1 MLQYRRPEEKF
12 DLAQEKINKDRE
24 KQQRFLYQVRV
35 MHTDYLTIS
44 ELMREK
50 KLALGMAVLNYHSSV
65 QKEQQRKQD
74 KFQRERLNA
83 LKNDDEEAYMKLIDE
98 AKDTRISHLLKQ
110 IDQYFE
116 SLAKAVASQQNQ
128 NFFDNNSTVNSYNGT
143 STSSSSSSSSSSF
156 ITDEDNIIETMVC
169 FYI

>member
-1 MLQYRRPEEKF
+1 
-12 DLAQEKINKDRE
+12 
-24 KQQRFLYQVRV
+24 
-35 MHTDYLTIS
+35 
-44 ELMREK
+44 MREK
-50 KLALGMAVLNYHSSV
+50 KPALGMAVLNYHSSV

-169 FYI
+169 FYIYIYINVILIYCNYFMLLISRSFLSSLNIWQSGRKEN